1 MVTLCQWIPKFN
13 WYMRRVVVENGHS
26 KDTCHDNI
34 GLCAYCIDIVVG
46 SMVSTIGRVYVV
58 VHEGK
63 EQVFTSTS

>member
-1 MVTLCQWIPKFN
+1 
-13 WYMRRVVVENGHS
+13 MRRVVVENGHS